1 MILNLTQHKAT
12 KEQVQ
17 AGVVEPKNKEEIQ
30 KLLTF
35 DEMPDKNEIK
45 KRAKKLVAIVLEE
58 GYEKVMIGGAPYL
71 MGKLEREL
79 KNEDI
84 IAFYAFSKR
93 VTEEIQTENGTEK
106 KVFFKH
112 EGFIRV

>member
-35 DEMPDKNEIK
+35 NEMPDKIEIR
-45 KRAKKLVAIVLEE
+45 KRARALANIALEE
-58 GYEKVMIGGAPYL
+58 GCKKVMIGGAPYL
-71 MGKLEREL
+71 MGELESEL
-79 KNEDI
+79 KFYDI
-84 IAFYAFSKR
+84 IALYAFSKR

-106 KVFFKH
+106 KIIFKH
-112 EGFIRV
+112 EGFIEV